1 MNCPICGGKT
11 KTIDVRHVGYTTRR
25 RRECVECSTRFTTK
39 ETIKLSSFIS
49 ITHYTTKEAS
59 GEV

>member
-39 ETIKLSSFIS
+39 ETIKLSSFI
-49 ITHYTTKEAS
+49 KKAV
-59 GEV
+59 GVDNV